1 MTAPK
6 LISQLMRDDIY
17 FSFYQDLEAYVPEL
31 DAFRNKRFVEY
42 KTRPGVRVLIR
53 YLFEGKADGEEYIT
67 EEMKEMYEGIHVKL
81 FELFAGERIQYYIIE
96 SDGISEQIVCSATLQ
111 NDGILEEQGNSR
123 YHMIND
129 MILGMQHDDYQLVDT
144 LIQEYEEK
152 NYLTQQLFQ
161 ILV

>member
-1 MTAPK
+1 M
-6 LISQLMRDDIY
+6 
-17 FSFYQDLEAYVPEL
+17 
-31 DAFRNKRFVEY
+31 
-42 KTRPGVRVLIR
+42 IR

-152 NYLTQQLFQ
+152 NFSVDNFLFHN
-161 ILV
+161 LKRNFRHLC